1 MHVHQLFDLK
11 GRVAV
16 VTGGSTGLGYQMAE
30 ALAEMGAHVVVC
42 ARKLERCLKA
52 AETLKQHGVR
62 TLALRCDVTDPA
74 QVRELVERTLAE
86 FGTIDILVN
95 NAGISWG
102 APPEK
107 MRLQDWE
114 KVLRTNLTGAF
125 LCTQAVGQVMIRRG
139 RGKII
144 QIASIAGLGGIPA
157 EIMEATGY
165 HASKGGLIAMTKDLA
180 CKWARHQVQV
190 NAIAPGWFPTHMSN
204 WVIEHRGE
212 AILQRIPQ
220 ARFGGQDDLKGAV
233 VFLASDASAYVTGHV
248 LAVDGGYAAW

>member
-125 LCTQAVGQVMIRRG
+125 LCTQAVGQVMIGRR

-144 QIASIAGLGGIPA
+144 QMASIAGLGGIPA

-248 LAVDGGYAAW
+248 LAVDGGYSAW

>member
-16 VTGGSTGLGYQMAE
+16 VTGGSIGLGYQMAG

-42 ARKLERCLKA
+42 ARRVERCRQA

-74 QVRELVERTLAE
+74 QVQELVERTLEE

-107 MRLQDWE
+107 MRLEDWE

-125 LCTQAVGQVMIRRG
+125 LCAQAVGQVMIRRQQ
-139 RGKII
+139 GKII

-165 HASKGGLIAMTKDLA
+165 HASKGAGIAMTKDLA

-190 NAIAPGWFPTHMSN
+190 NAIAPGWFPTHMSS

-212 AILQRIPQ
+212 AILRGFPRRGSA
-220 ARFGGQDDLKGAV
+220 AR
-233 VFLASDASAYVTGHV
+233 TI
-248 LAVDGGYAAW
+248 

>member
-1 MHVHQLFDLK
+1 MHVHQLFNLK

-16 VTGGSTGLGYQMAE
+16 VTGGSVGLGYQMAE

-125 LCTQAVGQVMIRRG
+125 LCTQAVGQVMIGRR

-144 QIASIAGLGGIPA
+144 QMASIAGLGGIPA

-212 AILQRIPQ
+212 TILQRIPQ

-233 VFLASDASAYVTGHV
+233 VFLASDASAYITGHV
-248 LAVDGGYAAW
+248 LAVDGGYSAW